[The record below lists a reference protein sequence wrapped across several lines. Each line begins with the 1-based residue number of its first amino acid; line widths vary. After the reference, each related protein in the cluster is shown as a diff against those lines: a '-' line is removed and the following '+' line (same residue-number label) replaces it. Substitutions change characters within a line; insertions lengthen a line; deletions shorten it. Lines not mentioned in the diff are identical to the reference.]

1 MLVTFNVPSIHIP
14 LCNIHLTRF
23 FYHLQVIF
31 LKVWSPNGLTI
42 LTFLLVAPFP
52 EIHPSHPI
60 QFNIRQLILVHH
72 GAFDMFFS
80 GPCRNIVNCLSW
92 AVFYPVFKRP
102 DTWTGEEEA
111 SVCVQRQDKTA
122 PSPPYFFTQKYCNC
136 QICVFA
142 CVKTFGLEKSSCSFC
157 EFWSWGGCWVKSK
170 YCSDFPLPVTFHTVS
185 SSLLAVL
192 HLVFWIWIPLFQRDT
207 QCWLFL

>member
-1 MLVTFNVPSIHIP
+1 MVDHFDLPISSTVPWDPSI
-14 LCNIHLTRF
+14 
-23 FYHLQVIF
+23 
-31 LKVWSPNGLTI
+31 
-42 LTFLLVAPFP
+42 
-52 EIHPSHPI
+52 PSNSI
-60 QFNIRQLILVHH
+60 QYPSTYTYTPRCLWNV
-72 GAFDMFFS
+72 FS

-122 PSPPYFFTQKYCNC
+122 PSPPSFFTQKYCNC

-157 EFWSWGGCWVKSK
+157 EFWPWGGCWVKSK